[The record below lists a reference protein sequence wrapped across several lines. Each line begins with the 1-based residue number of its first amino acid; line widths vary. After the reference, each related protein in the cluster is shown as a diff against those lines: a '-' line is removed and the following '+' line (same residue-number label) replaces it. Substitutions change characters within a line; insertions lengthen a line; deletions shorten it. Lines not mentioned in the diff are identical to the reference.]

1 MFVGIWKQEQ
11 SIFAWVTMKI
21 LEYQMV
27 FEMYEREN
35 LFQEEEECSVGEKQ
49 SVFKG

>member
-27 FEMYEREN
+27 FEMYIKEWYEREN
-35 LFQEEEECSVGEKQ
+35 LFQEEE
-49 SVFKG
+49 